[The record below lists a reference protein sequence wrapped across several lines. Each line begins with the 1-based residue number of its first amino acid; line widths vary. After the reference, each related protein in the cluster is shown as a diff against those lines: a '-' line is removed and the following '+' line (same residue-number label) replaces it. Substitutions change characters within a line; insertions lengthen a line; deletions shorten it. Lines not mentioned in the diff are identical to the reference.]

1 MTSEQIIDC
10 HAHII
15 DPACF
20 PFGAMETPR
29 PLHRRVPSHDA
40 RHRRDLLQS
49 LQAPILLL

>member
-15 DPACF
+15 DPARF

-29 PLHRRVPSHDA
+29 PLHRRVPDTGSATATGDA
-40 RHRRDLLQS
+40 
-49 LQAPILLL
+49 IL